1 MNNVL
6 LGMKI
11 RSLSFLNRGDVQK
24 LRDVADME
32 VSEYIAWFKERE
44 AKNVKI
50 NKPYWDLYEKIK
62 QNMPM
67 IMAAQK
73 AVPAIQPAK
82 DPKQMMLEQVPTEE
96 LKYYFSEY
104 NNIVDRLSAEGIKNL
119 GQLYGLPL
127 YDISKI
133 PNIGSAALDKIQT
146 MKDTLVQDAQAIVN
160 SWKEFQTI
168 YELPSNYDRNLGL
181 SRNLKNALLE
191 FAQIIEK
198 NKNNKRY
205 IANSQQWKS
214 FSLLATILRKYYDE
228 GKSDSQ
234 IAEEEGYT
242 SQHINNVRHDCV
254 IDILSGGV
262 FFKNYK
268 LNQNILDLIAS
279 LKAECL
285 FSTLDKFVSYSGS
298 SDTDLLTDLKC
309 DIIQIKDTTFLIP
322 KDTKGIYEKVG
333 KVIIKTLVENPLP
346 TDKDVIYELIVNND
360 ELSGINFDSIFVE
373 NVLACEELVDV
384 FNNNLIQIKN
394 QYLTYAGQRY
404 ARIIYEAGAKITT
417 EEVRKRYEDIYKT
430 VPSSGPNTAGVY
442 GISCEGKKYWY
453 YGEPKVPIQQ
463 KVTEFAENRKI
474 FYYDDIEEEII
485 NEGYTIPQ
493 AFRVYITNVCAVDNK
508 DKDHFC
514 HKDYV
519 DDYPHYSWRSP
530 SRYGQINWILNE
542 IKNILKE
549 RGSIMI
555 DVLVAEIEERSKS
568 TEYRDATKWTKYIA
582 TNYSGDDMPFNLF
595 DGKISKNEP
604 IFSETDFDIIA
615 LRGGK
620 YAYYKQIR
628 SIAANEVKKDESG
641 RKSLMDIVSIVN
653 EITDEQLNRNTI
665 LRAIKDEQ
673 HRFEPI
679 DVEVIN
685 ENGILYV
692 QWTKKDI
699 IPEPVYVVK
708 PIDDK
713 SDKEEILE
721 VKEAEQR
728 PAIRYRQSVNW
739 QKLNL
744 AMKRELSFYS
754 SWMAYDSI
762 NINDAIDIFTDFL
775 SDANNTNLS
784 QRLPMDLYEYWFA
797 STDSFDRSRY
807 LNDLLIFFEAALKEI
822 YIQQEDKEPP
832 RTKGL
837 ADMALLFSGL
847 PDMLLYSKDSKGFR
861 RIAHD
866 LSAKRNIVAHGDTLK
881 LSSLETAKL
890 ITDYVALYVY
900 IVAKYHK

>member
-1 MNNVL
+1 
-6 LGMKI
+6 
-11 RSLSFLNRGDVQK
+11 
-24 LRDVADME
+24 
-32 VSEYIAWFKERE
+32 
-44 AKNVKI
+44 
-50 NKPYWDLYEKIK
+50 
-62 QNMPM
+62 
-67 IMAAQK
+67 
-73 AVPAIQPAK
+73 
-82 DPKQMMLEQVPTEE
+82 
-96 LKYYFSEY
+96 
-104 NNIVDRLSAEGIKNL
+104 
-119 GQLYGLPL
+119 
-127 YDISKI
+127 
-133 PNIGSAALDKIQT
+133 
-146 MKDTLVQDAQAIVN
+146 
-160 SWKEFQTI
+160 
-168 YELPSNYDRNLGL
+168 
-181 SRNLKNALLE
+181 
-191 FAQIIEK
+191 
-198 NKNNKRY
+198 
-205 IANSQQWKS
+205 
-214 FSLLATILRKYYDE
+214 
-228 GKSDSQ
+228 
-234 IAEEEGYT
+234 
-242 SQHINNVRHDCV
+242 
-254 IDILSGGV
+254 
-262 FFKNYK
+262 
-268 LNQNILDLIAS
+268 
-279 LKAECL
+279 
-285 FSTLDKFVSYSGS
+285 
-298 SDTDLLTDLKC
+298 
-309 DIIQIKDTTFLIP
+309 
-322 KDTKGIYEKVG
+322 
-333 KVIIKTLVENPLP
+333 
-346 TDKDVIYELIVNND
+346 
-360 ELSGINFDSIFVE
+360 
-373 NVLACEELVDV
+373 
-384 FNNNLIQIKN
+384 
-394 QYLTYAGQRY
+394 
-404 ARIIYEAGAKITT
+404 
-417 EEVRKRYEDIYKT
+417 
-430 VPSSGPNTAGVY
+430 
-442 GISCEGKKYWY
+442 
-453 YGEPKVPIQQ
+453 
-463 KVTEFAENRKI
+463 
-474 FYYDDIEEEII
+474 
-485 NEGYTIPQ
+485 
-493 AFRVYITNVCAVDNK
+493 
-508 DKDHFC
+508 
-514 HKDYV
+514 
-519 DDYPHYSWRSP
+519 
-530 SRYGQINWILNE
+530 
-542 IKNILKE
+542 
-549 RGSIMI
+549 MI

-604 IFSETDFDIIA
+604 IFSETDFDTIA

-739 QKLNL
+739 QELNL

-822 YIQQEDKEPP
+822 YIQLEDKEPP

>member
-44 AKNVKI
+44 AKNVRI

-104 NNIVDRLSAEGIKNL
+104 NNIVDRLSVEGIKNL

-146 MKDTLVQDAQAIVN
+146 MKDALELDAQAIVN

-181 SRNLKNALLE
+181 SRSLKNALLE
-191 FAQIIEK
+191 YAQIIEK
-198 NKNNKRY
+198 NNNNKRY

-228 GKSDSQ
+228 GKSDSL

-242 SQHINNVRHDCV
+242 SQHIDKVRHDCV
-254 IDILSGGV
+254 IEILSGGV
-262 FFKNYK
+262 FFKNYR

-285 FSTLDKFVSYSGS
+285 FATLGKFVSYSGS

-373 NVLACEELVDV
+373 NVLACDELIDV

-514 HKDYV
+514 HKDHV
-519 DDYPHYSWRSP
+519 DDYPQYSWRSP

-641 RKSLMDIVSIVN
+641 KKSLMDIVSIVN

-739 QKLNL
+739 QELNL

-822 YIQQEDKEPP
+822 YIQLEDKEPP
-832 RTKGL
+832 HTKGL

>member
-1 MNNVL
+1 
-6 LGMKI
+6 MKI

-44 AKNVKI
+44 DKNVRI

-82 DPKQMMLEQVPTEE
+82 DPKQMMLEQVPIEE
-96 LKYYFSEY
+96 LKYYFPEY
-104 NNIVDRLSAEGIKNL
+104 NNIVDRLKAEGIKNL

-127 YDISKI
+127 STVRKMPY
-133 PNIGSAALDKIQT
+133 IGLTALDKIQT

-191 FAQIIEK
+191 YAQIIEK
-198 NKNNKRY
+198 NKKNKRY
-205 IANSQQWKS
+205 ISNSQQWKS
-214 FSLLATILRKYYDE
+214 FSLLASTLRKYYDE
-228 GKSDSQ
+228 GKSDNQ

-242 SQHINNVRHDCV
+242 SQHINKVRHDCV
-254 IDILSGGV
+254 IEILSGNV
-262 FFKNYK
+262 FFKNYR
-268 LNQNILDLIAS
+268 LNQCILDLIAS
-279 LKAECL
+279 LKEECL

-322 KDTKGIYEKVG
+322 KDTKGIYKAVG
-333 KVIIKTLVENPLP
+333 QVIIKTLVENPLP
-346 TDKDVIYELIVNND
+346 TDKDVIYELIVSND
-360 ELSGINFDSIFVE
+360 ELSDVNYDSIFVE
-373 NVLACEELVDV
+373 NVLACDELIDV

-404 ARIIYEAGAKITT
+404 ARIIYEAGTKITT
-417 EEVRKRYEDIYKT
+417 EKVKGRYEEFFKVKPT
-430 VPSSGPNTAGVY
+430 SSVDLASKY

-463 KVTEFAENRKI
+463 KVTEFAEDKKT
-474 FYYDDIEEEII
+474 FYYDDIEQEII
-485 NEGYTIPQ
+485 NEGYTIPH
-493 AFRVYITNVCAVDNK
+493 AFRVYITNVCSVDNK

-519 DDYPHYSWRSP
+519 DDYPQYSWRSP
-530 SRYGQINWILNE
+530 ARYGQINWILNE

-549 RGSIMI
+549 RGSITI
-555 DVLVAEIEERSKS
+555 DVLVAEIEELSKS

-582 TNYSGDDMPFNLF
+582 ANYSGDDKPFIIF
-595 DGKISKNEP
+595 EGKISKNEP
-604 IFSETDFDIIA
+604 IFNKTDFDTIA
-615 LRGGK
+615 LRGSK

-641 RKSLMDIVSIVN
+641 RKSLVDIVSIVN
-653 EITDEQLNRNTI
+653 EITDEPLSRNTI

-679 DVEVIN
+679 DIEVVN
-685 ENGILYV
+685 ENGNLFV
-692 QWTKKDI
+692 QWTKKEI
-699 IPEPVYVVK
+699 VPEPVYIVK
-708 PIDDK
+708 SVDET

-721 VKEAEQR
+721 VKETEQR

-739 QKLNL
+739 QELNMT
-744 AMKRELSFYS
+744 MKRELAFYGN
-754 SWMAYDSI
+754 WMAYDSI

-797 STDSFDRSRY
+797 STDSLDRSRY

-822 YIQQEDKEPP
+822 YIKMEGKEPP

-837 ADMALLFSGL
+837 ADMALHFSGL

-861 RIAHD
+861 RITHD

>member
-1 MNNVL
+1 
-6 LGMKI
+6 MKI
-11 RSLSFLNRGDVQK
+11 RGLSFLNRGDVQK

-44 AKNVKI
+44 AKNVRI

-82 DPKQMMLEQVPTEE
+82 DPKQMMLEKVPTEE
-96 LKYYFSEY
+96 LRYYFPEY
-104 NNIVDRLSAEGIKNL
+104 NYIIDRLKAEGIKNL

-127 YDISKI
+127 NDISKI
-133 PNIGSAALDKIQT
+133 PNIGLAALNKIQT

-191 FAQIIEK
+191 YAQIIEK

-214 FSLLATILRKYYDE
+214 FSLLATILRKHYGE
-228 GKSDSQ
+228 GKSDNQ
-234 IAEEEGYT
+234 IAEEEEYT
-242 SQHINNVRHDCV
+242 SQHINKVRHDCV

-268 LNQNILDLIAS
+268 LNQNILELIAS
-279 LKAECL
+279 LKEECL
-285 FSTLDKFVSYSGS
+285 FATLAKFVSYSGT
-298 SDTDLLTDLKC
+298 SDTDLLADLEC
-309 DIIQIKDTTFLIP
+309 DIVEIKDATFLIP
-322 KDTKGIYEKVG
+322 KDTKGAYRAVG
-333 KVIIKTLVENPLP
+333 QVIIKTLVENPLP
-346 TDKDVIYELIVNND
+346 TDKDVIYELIVSND
-360 ELSGINFDSIFVE
+360 ELSDVNYDSIFVE
-373 NVLACEELVDV
+373 NVLACNELVDILG
-384 FNNNLIQIKN
+384 NNLIQIKN
-394 QYLTYAGQRY
+394 QYLTNAGQKY

-430 VPSSGPNTAGVY
+430 VPSSGLNTAGVY

-474 FYYDDIEEEII
+474 FYYNDIEQEII

-493 AFRVYITNVCAVDNK
+493 AFRTYITNVCAVDNK

-519 DDYPHYSWRSP
+519 DDYPKYSWRAP
-530 SRYGQINWILNE
+530 SSYGKINWFLNE

-549 RGSIMI
+549 RGSITI
-555 DVLVAEIEERSKS
+555 DELVAKIEELSKS
-568 TEYRDATKWTKYIA
+568 TEYRDATRWTKYIA
-582 TNYSGDDMPFNLF
+582 ANYSGDDKPFKID
-595 DGKISKNEP
+595 DGKIIVNEP
-604 IFSETDFDIIA
+604 VFSNTDFETIG

-620 YAYYKQIR
+620 YAYFKQIR
-628 SIAANEVKKDESG
+628 SIVANEVKKDESG
-641 RKSLMDIVSIVN
+641 RKSLVEIVSIVN
-653 EITDEQLNRNTI
+653 EITDEPLSRNTI

-679 DVEVIN
+679 DVEVVN
-685 ENGILYV
+685 ENGNLFV
-692 QWTKKDI
+692 QWTKKEI
-699 IPEPVYVVK
+699 VPEPVYVVK

-739 QKLNL
+739 PELNL

-822 YIQQEDKEPP
+822 YIQLEDKEPP

-866 LSAKRNIVAHGDTLK
+866 LSVKRNIVAHGDTLK

-890 ITDYVALYVY
+890 ITDYVALYIY

>member
-1 MNNVL
+1 
-6 LGMKI
+6 MKI

-44 AKNVKI
+44 AKNVRI

-82 DPKQMMLEQVPTEE
+82 DPKQMMLEQVPIEE
-96 LKYYFSEY
+96 LKYYFPEY
-104 NNIVDRLSAEGIKNL
+104 KNIVDRLNAEGIKNL

-133 PNIGSAALDKIQT
+133 PNIGLAALDKIQT
-146 MKDTLVQDAQAIVN
+146 MKDALVQDAQAIVN

-191 FAQIIEK
+191 YAQIIEK

-214 FSLLATILRKYYDE
+214 FSLLASTLRKYYDE
-228 GKSDSQ
+228 GKSDNQ

-242 SQHINNVRHDCV
+242 SQHINKVRHDCV
-254 IDILSGGV
+254 IEILSGNV
-262 FFKNYK
+262 FFKNYR
-268 LNQNILDLIAS
+268 LNQCILDLIAS
-279 LKAECL
+279 LKEECL

-322 KDTKGIYEKVG
+322 KDTKGIYKAVG
-333 KVIIKTLVENPLP
+333 QVIIKTLVENPLP
-346 TDKDVIYELIVNND
+346 TDKDVIYELIVSND
-360 ELSGINFDSIFVE
+360 ELSDVNYDSIFVE
-373 NVLACEELVDV
+373 NVLACDELIDV

-404 ARIIYEAGAKITT
+404 ARIIYEAGTKITT
-417 EEVRKRYEDIYKT
+417 EDVRKRYEDIYKT
-430 VPSSGPNTAGVY
+430 DPSTGPNAAGIY

-453 YGEPKVPIQQ
+453 YGEPKVPVQQ
-463 KVTEFAENRKI
+463 KVTEFAEARKA
-474 FYYDDIEEEII
+474 FRYDDIEQEII

-508 DKDHFC
+508 DRDHFC

-519 DDYPHYSWRSP
+519 DDYPQYSWRSP
-530 SRYGQINWILNE
+530 ARYGQINWILNE

-604 IFSETDFDIIA
+604 IFSETDFDTIA
-615 LRGGK
+615 LRGVK

-641 RKSLMDIVSIVN
+641 KKSLMDIVGIVN
-653 EITDEQLNRNTI
+653 EITDEPLNRNTI

-692 QWTKKDI
+692 QWTKRDI
-699 IPEPVYVVK
+699 VPEPVYVVK
-708 PIDDK
+708 LVDDK

-721 VKEAEQR
+721 VQETEQR
-728 PAIRYRQSVNW
+728 PAIRYRQSINW
-739 QKLNL
+739 QELNL
-744 AMKRELSFYS
+744 AMKRELSFYN

-822 YIQQEDKEPP
+822 YIQLENKEPP

-866 LSAKRNIVAHGDTLK
+866 LSVKRNIVAHGDTLK

-900 IVAKYHK
+900 IVAKYHH